1 MKIIQLIT
9 RLIIGGA
16 QRIALET
23 AAGLRARGIDA
34 EIWCGTQTGPEGS
47 LFDEAAARG
56 IPVRSVPDL
65 IKEVDPIRDLS
76 ALRWLT
82 RELREHHPDLVHTHS
97 SKAGILGR
105 RAARTAKI
113 PRILHTV
120 HGWGFSDETPR
131 IARLCFITAERAAS
145 RWVDSLIAVSAH
157 VRDTGLRHR
166 IGRPDLYEVIRP
178 GVDPTPFA
186 DLEGLKRRGSAVREA
201 LGIKRDAIVAG
212 TVGRLSPQKN
222 PGMILDAAAAFP
234 EIHWLLVGD
243 GPLRGEIEARIRR
256 ESLGERVHLTG
267 LQTDTAPYF
276 GALDLF
282 VLVSLW
288 EGLPLTLIE
297 AAMSGVP
304 TIAARVGGVDELL
317 ARPPAGFHFSASDG
331 EGFARAVRGWRERM
345 SESRTAALATRDSV
359 LSGCSQ
365 ERMLDEILSLY
376 RPEGRAP
383 A

>member
-1 MKIIQLIT
+1 MKIVQLIT
-9 RLIIGGA
+9 RLIVGGA

-23 AAGLRARGIDA
+23 AAGLRARSIDA

-56 IPVRSVPDL
+56 IPVRSVPGL
-65 IKEVDPIRDLS
+65 IKEVDPVRDLS
-76 ALRWLT
+76 ALRWLI
-82 RELREHHPDLVHTHS
+82 RELRERRPAVIHTHS

-105 RAARTAKI
+105 RAARTAGIEKI
-113 PRILHTV
+113 FHTV

-131 IARLCFITAERAAS
+131 IARRCFITAERAAS
-145 RWVDSLIAVSAH
+145 HWVDSLIAVSAN
-157 VRDTGLRHR
+157 VRDTGLRHG

-178 GVDPTPFA
+178 GVDPAPFA
-186 DLEGLKRRGSAVREA
+186 DLDRLRRRGSAVREA
-201 LGIKRDAIVAG
+201 LGIRRDALVVG

-222 PGMILDAAAAFP
+222 PGMILDAAASFP

-256 ESLGERVHLTG
+256 ESLSERVHLAG
-267 LQTDTAPYF
+267 LQTDTASYF

-297 AAMSGVP
+297 AAMSGLPSV
-304 TIAARVGGVDELL
+304 AAQVGGVAELL
-317 ARPPAGFHFSASDG
+317 ARPPAGCHFMPGDG
-331 EGFARAVRGWRERM
+331 EGFRQAVHDWQRNKAESRAAALANRDTVLSACSRERM
-345 SESRTAALATRDSV
+345 L
-359 LSGCSQ
+359 
-365 ERMLDEILSLY
+365 ERILSLY
-376 RPEGRAP
+376 ESNGGNP